1 MTWQNKVSLEYA
13 QGTNPLV
20 SDNIAAQI
28 EPIYNFNLTSPYAE
42 FLTPFPATSID
53 LSTAVERSS
62 TLTDDWVSTNT
73 EPIVRATDDPTMELR
88 GSRINELPSDKEFYR
103 MQFSLNPEP
112 NIGQPGEFGPR

>member
-1 MTWQNKVSLEYA
+1 MT
-13 QGTNPLV
+13 G
-20 SDNIAAQI
+20 QI
-28 EPIYNFNLTSPYAE
+28 EPVYNFNLTSPYAE

-62 TLTDDWVSTNT
+62 TLTDDWDSTNT
-73 EPIVRATDDPTMELR
+73 EPIVRATDDRTMELR

-112 NIGQPGEFGPR
+112 NIGQSGEFGPR